1 VCISWNELICSI
13 LISTS
18 EAISVA
24 AEITIPSSETTRPQ
38 KVLLGGITALA
49 QSAWMGFALASD
61 VLEQLRLAP
70 AGILRRVQV
79 IRPGIPRDISLRNLL
94 TREYSVSEAS
104 FILMASFF
112 LSAALGAVRQVL
124 FNAQFGV
131 SQQANAYY
139 AAFRLPDTLFSLI
152 AGGALSSA
160 MIPVL
165 LNARQKE
172 GEAAGWRLISLVLTS
187 LISVFVLLILG
198 VEIFTPALVMRVLA
212 PGFDAET
219 SSLTVT
225 LTRIMLLQPMILLLG
240 SVATAVLNSR
250 NQFLLT
256 GLSVV
261 SHNVSLILSILALK
275 LFPNLGIYG
284 PTAGVI
290 GGALLQALIL
300 SPGLR
305 GEGYRVGLLF
315 DLANDRLREVVRL
328 LIPNGLSVSVNYA
341 GFIVDTAFAT
351 RASDPAG
358 LAAIYNAFLLVGLPI
373 ALLGQAVGQAAFPR
387 LAAQAEAGRWA
398 EMRRILLRSL
408 AGAIALALPAV
419 GALLLL
425 GRPTIRILFEHG
437 EFSSAAGN
445 LTYSVLVAYAIAL
458 PAYVATEVIT
468 RGLIA
473 LRDTRTPLFT
483 NSAQLILRIVL
494 ISVLLG
500 RLGVVAIPAA
510 FAISATLETLTL
522 AGVLFLKLRGRSDS
536 PVEAIENMRP

>member
-1 VCISWNELICSI
+1 M
-13 LISTS
+13 T
-18 EAISVA
+18 
-24 AEITIPSSETTRPQ
+24 AEIAIPSSETNKPQ
-38 KVLLGGITALA
+38 KVMLGGITALA

-70 AGILRRVQV
+70 AGVLRRVQV
-79 IRPGIPRDISLRNLL
+79 IRPAIPRNISLKDLL
-94 TREYSVSEAS
+94 TREYSVGEAS

-131 SQQANAYY
+131 SPQANAYY

-172 GEAAGWRLISLVLTS
+172 GEAAGWRLISVVLTS
-187 LISVFVLLILG
+187 LISVFALLILA
-198 VEIFTPALVMRVLA
+198 VEVFTPALVKGLLA

-219 SSLTVT
+219 SDLTVT
-225 LTRIMLLQPMILLLG
+225 LTRIMLVQPMILLLG

-261 SHNVSLILSILALK
+261 SHNVSLIASILSLK
-275 LFPNLGIYG
+275 LFPDLGIFA

-290 GGALLQALIL
+290 GGALLQVLIL

-305 GEGYRVGLLF
+305 GEGYHVGPLF
-315 DLANDRLREVVRL
+315 DLANQRLREVVRL
-328 LIPNGLSVSVNYA
+328 LVPNGLSVSVNYA
-341 GFIVDTAFAT
+341 GFIVDTSFAT

-373 ALLGQAVGQAAFPR
+373 ALLGQAIGQAAFPR

-408 AGAIALALPAV
+408 AGAIGLALPAV

-437 EFSSAAGN
+437 EFTSAAGD
-445 LTYSVLVAYAIAL
+445 LTYRVLLAYTIAL
-458 PAYVATEVIT
+458 PSYVATEVIT
-468 RGLIA
+468 RGLIS

-483 NSAQLILRIVL
+483 NTGQLIARIIL
-494 ISVLLG
+494 ISVLLPTW
-500 RLGVVAIPAA
+500 GVVAIPAA
-510 FAISATLETLTL
+510 FAISATLETVAL
-522 AGVLFLKLRGRSDS
+522 AAVLFLKLRGRSEPALEPLES
-536 PVEAIENMRP
+536 LQP

>member
-1 VCISWNELICSI
+1 M
-13 LISTS
+13 T
-18 EAISVA
+18 
-24 AEITIPSSETTRPQ
+24 AEMTLPPSETNKPQ

-70 AGILRRVQV
+70 SGILRRIQV
-79 IRPGIPRDISLRNLL
+79 IRPTIPRNISLKNLL
-94 TREYSVSEAS
+94 TREYSVGEAS

-131 SQQANAYY
+131 SAEANAYY

-165 LNARQKE
+165 LNAKQKE
-172 GEAAGWRLISLVLTS
+172 GEASGWRLISVVLTS
-187 LISVFVLLILG
+187 LLSVFALLIVA
-198 VEIFTPALVMRVLA
+198 VEIFTPTLVTRLLA

-219 SSLTVT
+219 SDLTVR
-225 LTRIMLLQPMILLLG
+225 LTRIMLIQPMILLLG

-256 GLSVV
+256 GLSIV
-261 SHNVSLILSILALK
+261 SHNVSLIASILMLK
-275 LFPNLGIYG
+275 MFPNLGIFG

-290 GGALLQALIL
+290 GGAILQALIL

-305 GEGYRVGLLF
+305 GEGYSVGILF
-315 DLANDRLREVVRL
+315 DLANQRLREVVKL

-341 GFIVDTAFAT
+341 GFIVDTSYAT
-351 RASDPAG
+351 RAVDPAG

-373 ALLGQAVGQAAFPR
+373 ALLGQAIGQATFPR
-387 LAAQAEAGRWA
+387 LASQAEAGNWT
-398 EMRRILLRSL
+398 EMRKILLRSL
-408 AGAIALALPAV
+408 GGAVALALPAV

-425 GRPTIRILFEHG
+425 GRPTIRILFERG
-437 EFSSAAGN
+437 EFTSAAGD
-445 LTYSVLVAYAIAL
+445 LTFSVLVAYAIAL

-468 RGLIA
+468 RGLIS

-483 NSAQLILRIVL
+483 NSGQLIARILL
-494 ISVLLG
+494 ITILLPSMD
-500 RLGVVAIPAA
+500 VVAIPAA
-510 FAISATLETLTL
+510 FAISATIETLTL
-522 AGVLFLKLRGRSDS
+522 ATVLFLKLRNRSQLQQS
-536 PVEAIENMRP
+536 AASILTER

>member
-1 VCISWNELICSI
+1 M
-13 LISTS
+13 
-18 EAISVA
+18 A
-24 AEITIPSSETTRPQ
+24 AEMAIPSSETNKPQ
-38 KVLLGGITALA
+38 KVLLGGVTALA

-61 VLEQLRLAP
+61 VLEQIRLAP
-70 AGILRRVQV
+70 AGILRRAQV
-79 IRPGIPRDISLRNLL
+79 IRPGIPRDLSLKNLL
-94 TREYSVSEAS
+94 TREYSVGEAS

-172 GEAAGWRLISLVLTS
+172 GEAAGWRLISVVLTS
-187 LISVFVLLILG
+187 LIAVFALLIIA
-198 VEIFTPALVMRVLA
+198 VELFAPTLVTGVLA

-219 SSLTVT
+219 SALTVT
-225 LTRIMLLQPMILLLG
+225 LTRIMLIQPMILLLG

-261 SHNVSLILSILALK
+261 SHNVSLIASILILN
-275 LFPNLGIYG
+275 LFPELGIFG
-284 PTAGVI
+284 PTLGVI
-290 GGALLQALIL
+290 GGALLQVLIL

-305 GEGYRVGLLF
+305 GEGFRVGLLF
-315 DLANDRLREVVRL
+315 DLANQRLREVVRL
-328 LIPNGLSVSVNYA
+328 LVPNGLSVSVNYA

-358 LAAIYNAFLLVGLPI
+358 LAAMYNAFLLVGLPI
-373 ALLGQAVGQAAFPR
+373 ALLGQAIGQAVFPR
-387 LAAQAEAGRWA
+387 LAAQAEAGSWT

-408 AGAIALALPAV
+408 GSAVALALPAV

-437 EFSSAAGN
+437 EFTAAAGN
-445 LTYSVLVAYAIAL
+445 LTYSVLVAYSIAL
-458 PAYVATEVIT
+458 PSYVATEVIT

-483 NSAQLILRIVL
+483 NTGQLISRILL
-494 ISVLLG
+494 ISILLG

-510 FAISATLETLTL
+510 FAISATLETIAL
-522 AGVLFLKLRGRSDS
+522 AAMLFVKLRGRSET
-536 PVEAIENMRP
+536 PVEALRSLQP

>member
-1 VCISWNELICSI
+1 VS
-13 LISTS
+13 
-18 EAISVA
+18 
-24 AEITIPSSETTRPQ
+24 AEIAVPRTDTTKPQ

-49 QSAWMGFALASD
+49 ESAWMGFALASD
-61 VLEQLRLAP
+61 VLEQIRLAP
-70 AGILRRVQV
+70 TGILRRAQV
-79 IRPGIPRDISLRNLL
+79 IRPAIPRDISLKNLL
-94 TREYSVSEAS
+94 TREYGVGEAS

-165 LNARQKE
+165 LNARQNE

-187 LISVFVLLILG
+187 LLAVFALLIVA
-198 VEIFTPALVMRVLA
+198 VEIFTPALVTRVLA

-219 SSLTVT
+219 SDLTVT
-225 LTRIMLLQPMILLLG
+225 LTRIMLLQPMILFLG

-261 SHNVSLILSILALK
+261 SHNVSLIASILALR
-275 LFPNLGIYG
+275 LFPGLGIFG

-305 GEGYRVGLLF
+305 GEGHSVGLFF
-315 DLANDRLREVVRL
+315 DLANQRLHEVIRL

-341 GFIVDTAFAT
+341 GFIVDTAYAT
-351 RASDPAG
+351 RAVDPAG

-387 LAAQAEAGRWA
+387 LAAQAEAGHWT
-398 EMRRILLRSL
+398 EMRKILLRSL
-408 AGAIALALPAV
+408 GGAIALALPAL

-425 GRPTIRILFEHG
+425 GRRTIRILFEHG
-437 EFSSAAGN
+437 QFTSAAGD
-445 LTYSVLVAYAIAL
+445 LTYNVLVAYAIAL

-468 RGLIA
+468 RGLIS

-483 NSAQLILRIVL
+483 NSGQLILRIIL

-500 RLGVVAIPAA
+500 TLGVVSIPAA
-510 FAISATLETLTL
+510 FAISATLETLIL
-522 AGVLFLKLRGRSDS
+522 ATVLFLKLRSRSQM
-536 PVEAIENMRP
+536 EATGIVMER

>member
-1 VCISWNELICSI
+1 V
-13 LISTS
+13 T
-18 EAISVA
+18 
-24 AEITIPSSETTRPQ
+24 AEMTLPSSDTTKPQ
-38 KVLLGGITALA
+38 KVLLGSVTALA

-61 VLEQLRLAP
+61 VLEQLRLSP
-70 AGILRRVQV
+70 SGILRRIQV
-79 IRPGIPRDISLRNLL
+79 IRPAIPRDISLKNLL
-94 TREYSVSEAS
+94 TREYSVGEAS

-131 SQQANAYY
+131 SPEANAYY

-172 GEAAGWRLISLVLTS
+172 GEASSWRLISVVLTS
-187 LISVFVLLILG
+187 LLAVFALLILA
-198 VEIFTPALVMRVLA
+198 VEIFTPALVTRVLA
-212 PGFDAET
+212 PGFDPNT
-219 SSLTVT
+219 SHLTVA
-225 LTRIMLLQPMILLLG
+225 LTRIMLIQPMILLLG

-261 SHNVSLILSILALK
+261 SHNVSLIASILALK
-275 LFPNLGIYG
+275 LFPGLGIFG

-290 GGALLQALIL
+290 GGAILQALIL

-305 GEGYRVGLLF
+305 GSGYGVGLLV
-315 DLANDRLREVVRL
+315 DLADQRLREVVRL

-341 GFIVDTAFAT
+341 GFIVDTSFAT
-351 RASDPAG
+351 RAANPAG

-373 ALLGQAVGQAAFPR
+373 ALLGQAIGQATFPR
-387 LAAQAEAGRWA
+387 LAAQAEAENWT

-408 AGAIALALPAV
+408 GASIGLALPAV
-419 GALLLL
+419 AALLLL
-425 GRPTIRILFEHG
+425 GRPIIRLLFERG
-437 EFSSAAGN
+437 EFTSAAGD
-445 LTYSVLVAYAIAL
+445 LTFAVLVAYAIAL

-468 RGLIA
+468 RGLIS

-483 NSAQLILRIVL
+483 NSGQLIGRILL
-494 ISVLLG
+494 ISLL
-500 RLGVVAIPAA
+500 LNMMDVVAIPAA
-510 FAISATLETLTL
+510 FAISATLETVIL
-522 AGVLFLKLRGRSDS
+522 GIVLFLKLRNKAQAQQVTSNVLLER
-536 PVEAIENMRP
+536 

>member
-1 VCISWNELICSI
+1 MTAEM
-13 LISTS
+13 
-18 EAISVA
+18 AIPP
-24 AEITIPSSETTRPQ
+24 TETNKPQ

-49 QSAWMGFALASD
+49 QSAWMGFALAAD

-70 AGILRRVQV
+70 AGILRRAQV
-79 IRPGIPRDISLRNLL
+79 IRPGIPRDISLKNLL
-94 TREYSVSEAS
+94 TREYGVAEAS
-104 FILMASFF
+104 FILMTSFF

-172 GEAAGWRLISLVLTS
+172 GEAAGWRLISVVLTS
-187 LISVFVLLILG
+187 LIAVFALLIIA
-198 VEIFTPALVMRVLA
+198 VELFTPVLVSGVLA

-219 SSLTVT
+219 SALTAK
-225 LTRIMLLQPMILLLG
+225 LTRIMLIQPVILLLG

-261 SHNVSLILSILALK
+261 SHNVSLIASILILK
-275 LFPNLGIYG
+275 LFPDLGIFG
-284 PTAGVI
+284 PTLGVI
-290 GGALLQALIL
+290 GGALLQVLIL

-305 GEGYRVGLLF
+305 GEGYRAGLLF
-315 DLANDRLREVVRL
+315 DLANQRLYEVVRL
-328 LIPNGLSVSVNYA
+328 LVPNGLSVSVNYA

-373 ALLGQAVGQAAFPR
+373 ALLGQAIGQAVFPR
-387 LAAQAEAGRWA
+387 LAAQAEAGRWS
-398 EMRRILLRSL
+398 EMRRILFRSL
-408 AGAIALALPAV
+408 GSAIALAVPAV

-425 GRPTIRILFEHG
+425 GRPIIRILFEHG
-437 EFSSAAGN
+437 EFSAAAGD
-445 LTYSVLVAYAIAL
+445 LTYSVLVAYSIAL
-458 PAYVATEVIT
+458 PSYVATEVIT
-468 RGLIA
+468 RGLIS

-483 NSAQLILRIVL
+483 NTGQLISRILL
-494 ISVLLG
+494 ISILLG
-500 RLGVVAIPAA
+500 RMGVVAIPAA

-522 AGVLFLKLRGRSDS
+522 AAVLFLKLRSRNESPLEALRS
-536 PVEAIENMRP
+536 VQL

>member
-1 VCISWNELICSI
+1 M
-13 LISTS
+13 T
-18 EAISVA
+18 
-24 AEITIPSSETTRPQ
+24 AEMAIPSSETTRPQ
-38 KVLLGGITALA
+38 KVLLGSVTALA

-70 AGILRRVQV
+70 SGVLRRIQV
-79 IRPGIPRDISLRNLL
+79 IRPAIPRDISLKNLL
-94 TREYSVSEAS
+94 TREYSVGEAS

-131 SQQANAYY
+131 STEANAYY

-172 GEAAGWRLISLVLTS
+172 GEESGWRLISVVLTS
-187 LISVFVLLILG
+187 LLSVFALLILA
-198 VEIFTPALVMRVLA
+198 VEIFTPALVTRLLA
-212 PGFDAET
+212 PGFDTET
-219 SSLTVT
+219 SDLTIT
-225 LTRIMLLQPMILLLG
+225 LTRIMLIQPMILLLG

-256 GLSVV
+256 GLSIV
-261 SHNVSLILSILALK
+261 SHNVSLIASILMLK
-275 LFPNLGIYG
+275 LFPGLGIFG
-284 PTAGVI
+284 PTMGVI
-290 GGALLQALIL
+290 GGAILQALIL

-305 GEGYRVGLLF
+305 GQGYSVGLLF
-315 DLANDRLREVVRL
+315 DLANTRLREVVRL

-341 GFIVDTAFAT
+341 GFIVDTSFAT
-351 RASDPAG
+351 RAVDPAG

-373 ALLGQAVGQAAFPR
+373 ALLGQAIGQATFPR
-387 LAAQAEAGRWA
+387 LAAQAEAENWT
-398 EMRRILLRSL
+398 EMRRVLLRSL
-408 AGAIALALPAV
+408 GSAIALALPAV
-419 GALLLL
+419 AALLLL

-437 EFSSAAGN
+437 EFTRAAGD
-445 LTYSVLVAYAIAL
+445 LTYQVLVAYAIGL

-468 RGLIA
+468 RGLIS

-483 NSAQLILRIVL
+483 NSGQLILRILL
-494 ISVLLG
+494 ITILLG
-500 RLGVVAIPAA
+500 SMGVVAIPAA
-510 FAISATLETLTL
+510 FAISATIETLTL
-522 AGVLFLKLRGRSDS
+522 ATVLFLKLRSRSQS
-536 PVEAIENMRP
+536 QQAATSIVVER

>member
-1 VCISWNELICSI
+1 M
-13 LISTS
+13 T
-18 EAISVA
+18 
-24 AEITIPSSETTRPQ
+24 AEMAMPSAETTRPQ
-38 KVLLGGITALA
+38 NVLLGSVTALA

-61 VLEQLRLAP
+61 VLEQIRLAP
-70 AGILRRVQV
+70 SGILRRVQV
-79 IRPGIPRDISLRNLL
+79 IRPAIPRGISLRNLL
-94 TREYSVSEAS
+94 TREYSVGEAS

-165 LNARQKE
+165 LNARQKD
-172 GEAAGWRLISLVLTS
+172 GEESGWRLISVVLTS
-187 LISVFVLLILG
+187 LLSVFALLVLAIEL
-198 VEIFTPALVMRVLA
+198 FTPALVTRVLA

-219 SSLTVT
+219 SGLTVT
-225 LTRIMLLQPMILLLG
+225 LTRIMLIQPMILLLG

-256 GLSVV
+256 GLSIV
-261 SHNVSLILSILALK
+261 SHNVSLIASILLLK
-275 LFPNLGIYG
+275 SFPDLGIFG
-284 PTAGVI
+284 PTLGVI
-290 GGALLQALIL
+290 GGAILQALIL

-305 GEGYRVGLLF
+305 GDGYHVGILF
-315 DLANDRLREVVRL
+315 EVANQRLREVVRL

-341 GFIVDTAFAT
+341 GFIVDTSYAT
-351 RASDPAG
+351 RAVDPAG

-373 ALLGQAVGQAAFPR
+373 ALLGQAIGQAAFPR
-387 LAAQAEAGRWA
+387 LAAQAEAENWT
-398 EMRRILLRSL
+398 EMRRMLLRSL
-408 AGAIALALPAV
+408 GASIALALPAV

-437 EFSSAAGN
+437 EFTAAAGD
-445 LTYSVLVAYAIAL
+445 LTYRVLVAYAIAL

-468 RGLIA
+468 RGLIS

-483 NSAQLILRIVL
+483 NAGQLILRIIL
-494 ISVLLG
+494 ITVLLNS
-500 RLGVVAIPAA
+500 LGVVAIPAA
-510 FAISATLETLTL
+510 FAISSTVETLTL
-522 AGVLFLKLRGRSDS
+522 ATVLFLKLRTRMQSSRGATSIIM
-536 PVEAIENMRP
+536 EG

>member
-1 VCISWNELICSI
+1 MTAEM
-13 LISTS
+13 
-18 EAISVA
+18 AIPA
-24 AEITIPSSETTRPQ
+24 SETNKPQ
-38 KVLLGGITALA
+38 KVLLGSITALA

-61 VLEQLRLAP
+61 VLEQLRLSP
-70 AGILRRVQV
+70 GGILRRVQV
-79 IRPGIPRDISLRNLL
+79 IRPAIPRGISLKNLL

-131 SQQANAYY
+131 SPQANAYY

-172 GEAAGWRLISLVLTS
+172 GEAAGWRLISVVLTS
-187 LISVFVLLILG
+187 LLSVFALLIVA
-198 VEIFTPALVMRVLA
+198 VEVFTPALVKGVLA

-219 SSLTVT
+219 SDLTVT
-225 LTRIMLLQPMILLLG
+225 LTRIMLIQPMILLLG

-261 SHNVSLILSILALK
+261 SHNVSLIASILALK
-275 LFPNLGIYG
+275 LFPNLGIFG

-290 GGALLQALIL
+290 GGALLQAFIL

-305 GEGYRVGLLF
+305 GEGYRVGMLF
-315 DLANDRLREVVRL
+315 DVANQRLREVVRL

-351 RASDPAG
+351 RAANPAG

-373 ALLGQAVGQAAFPR
+373 ALLGQAIGQATFPR
-387 LAAQAEAGRWA
+387 LAAQAEAERWS

-408 AGAIALALPAV
+408 GTSIALALPAV

-425 GRPTIRILFEHG
+425 GRPTIRILFERG
-437 EFSSAAGN
+437 EFTSAAGD
-445 LTYSVLVAYAIAL
+445 LTFSVLVAYAIAL

-468 RGLIA
+468 RGLIS

-483 NSAQLILRIVL
+483 NSGQLIARILL
-494 ISVLLG
+494 ISILLPSMD
-500 RLGVVAIPAA
+500 VVAIPAA
-510 FAISATLETLTL
+510 FAISATLETLAL
-522 AGVLFLKLRGRSDS
+522 ATVLFLKLRNKSQAQQGAASI
-536 PVEAIENMRP
+536 VIER